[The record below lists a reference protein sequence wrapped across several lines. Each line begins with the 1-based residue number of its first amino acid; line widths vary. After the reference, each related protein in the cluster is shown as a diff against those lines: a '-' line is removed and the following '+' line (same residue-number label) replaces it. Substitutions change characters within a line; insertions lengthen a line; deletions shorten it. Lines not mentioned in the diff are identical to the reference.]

1 MINLLVLVKKFDIVQ
16 VRSGR
21 NLDVKVWG
29 FFDFLLSSGYR
40 ETGVP
45 DCRFKIEA
53 VDLLRSKGKEEIRN
67 ILATLREEPV
77 RIELKVDGGRVL
89 EEHSRRSVFKDR
101 SQHGRLGSS
110 LGQIS
115 LQDKKLTVDGVCLRM
130 RISIVRGTSLF
141 LGNFKDLVAVAGTSL
156 SVLVSLISDLQED
169 FIKV

>member
-67 ILATLREEPV
+67 ILATLREEPI

-115 LQDKKLTVDGVCLRM
+115 LQDKKLTVDGVCLR
-130 RISIVRGTSLF
+130 ISIVRGTSLF

-156 SVLVSLISDLQED
+156 SVLVGLISDLQENL
-169 FIKV
+169 IKV